1 MVRPL
6 RCLVPLALTVIV
18 LAVIPLSGLAQDQA
32 VITGQVTNA
41 ETGNPL
47 ASVVV
52 ELQGPR
58 TAQAVTNPQGQFS
71 FDVPPG
77 TYAVVASI
85 IGFETRRIDGIQ
97 VAAGGR
103 QVVDVSLRSRAIILN
118 PIVATVGRG
127 VEQKAVEAPA
137 SVSVI
142 GEAAIR
148 ERPSATPMEH
158 LRGVRGVDIASHGMQ
173 SGNVVARGFN
183 NIFSGALHMLT
194 DNRIAR
200 VPSLRVN
207 LMHLIPSTDEDIERM
222 EVVLGPGSALYGPNT
237 AHGVLHLI
245 TRSPLR
251 DQGTTVSLAGGE
263 RSLFQGTF
271 RTAHLLTEGVGLKV
285 SGQYMRGD
293 EWEYIDPVE
302 AAEREEAIMGGDE
315 DTRIG
320 LRDFDIERWSGEA
333 RLDWR
338 LDEQTSAIFQLG
350 RTVSLKS
357 IELTGVGAAQADDW
371 ASSYAQVRF
380 NRDRLFAQAY
390 MNTSNSGQTFT
401 LRDGEPIVDES
412 RLFVSQLQHGTALGD
427 RQDFTYGL
435 DYFRTMPETHGT
447 VHGRFEDEDQYDE
460 FGLYL
465 QSETALTDRLNFV
478 AAGRVDWHSELPD
491 PVFSPRAALVYTLA
505 EEQAFRATF
514 NRAFSTPSSVNL
526 FLDINAGPIS
536 NDDLAA
542 LGYGLRAQGSAGR
555 GFTFRT
561 ADGSLTGM
569 RSPFNPQGRDQLMPV
584 DPAFMWQA
592 AVGVLQQQGAID
604 SETAGFMA
612 QLTPTGGEVGTA
624 YLDVLNPPPTDQPPP
639 PLTDDVSFDIP
650 PLEESNTTTWEL
662 GYSGLL
668 GDRVLLAAD
677 LWYSRRENFVTPLQ
691 VATPLLFL
699 EAHSLSAHAGSAL
712 VQHFMGRE
720 LSQEEAVAAAD
731 GILRGMAEL
740 PLGVLSSDEVS
751 TLTGDARPP
760 QGRSDFLV
768 TYRNVGQVDLWG
780 ADLSAQVLLDDRW
793 RLDLSGS
800 WVDRDHFTTDDGQ
813 QIALNAPTTKLAA
826 AIGYRDERRGWN
838 AQVRTRYNNEFPVLS
853 AVYTANQCI
862 ETDPG
867 PVSEPCVDSHF
878 LVDLTAGYRLPQLPG
893 ASVQL
898 NIQNAFDTEYRS
910 FAGVPEM
917 GRMALLRLRY
927 EF

>member
-1 MVRPL
+1 MPRAL
-6 RCLVPLALTVIV
+6 HGFRPLALAGALLV
-18 LAVIPLSGLAQDQA
+18 LFPLSGFAQDQA

-47 ASVVV
+47 ASAVV
-52 ELQGPR
+52 ELAGPR
-58 TAQAVTNPQGQFS
+58 TAQTVTNPQGQFS

-77 TYAVVASI
+77 TYSVVASI
-85 IGFETRRIDGIQ
+85 IGFETRRVDGIQ

-103 QVVDVSLRSRAIILN
+103 QVVDLALRSRAIILN

-148 ERPSATPMEH
+148 ERPSPTPMEH
-158 LRGVRGVDIASHGMQ
+158 LRGIRGVDIASHGIQ

-183 NIFSGALHMLT
+183 NVFSGALHMIT

-237 AHGVLHLI
+237 ANGVLHLI

-251 DQGTTVSLAGGE
+251 DQGTTIAMAGGE

-285 SGQYMRGD
+285 SGQYLRAD
-293 EWEYIDPVE
+293 EWEFTDAVE
-302 AAEREEAIMGGDE
+302 ASARQEAIDAGNE

-320 LRDFDIERWSGEA
+320 LRDFDIERWSGEVRA
-333 RLDWR
+333 DWR
-338 LDEQTSAIFQLG
+338 IDPQTSAIFQLG
-350 RTVSLKS
+350 RTVSLNS
-357 IELTGVGAAQADDW
+357 IELTGVGAAQASDW
-371 ASSYAQVRF
+371 SSSYAQLRF

-390 MNTSNSGQTFT
+390 VNTSDAGETFT
-401 LRDGEPIVDES
+401 LRDGAPILDES

-435 DYFRTMPETHGT
+435 DYFRTMPETRGT
-447 VHGRFEDEDQYDE
+447 VHGRYEDEDQYDE
-460 FGLYL
+460 VGVYV
-465 QSETALTDRLNFV
+465 QSETELTDQLSLV
-478 AAGRVDWHSELPD
+478 AAGRMDWHSELPD
-491 PVFSPRAALVYTLA
+491 PVFSPRAALVYNLT
-505 EEQAFRATF
+505 EEQSFRATY

-526 FLDINAGPIS
+526 FLDINAGPMP
-536 NDDLAA
+536 DPTLAS

-569 RSPFNPQGRDQLMPV
+569 RSPFNPAGRDQLIPV

-592 AVGVLQQQGAID
+592 AVGILQQQGAID
-604 SETAGFMA
+604 GQTAAFMA
-612 QLTPTGGEVGTA
+612 QLTPTQGQVGTA
-624 YLDVLNPPPTDQPPP
+624 YADVLNPPAAGQAPP

-668 GDRVLLAAD
+668 GDRILLAAD
-677 LWYSRRENFVTPLQ
+677 LWYSRRENFVSPLQ
-691 VATPLLFL
+691 IATPLLFL
-699 EAHSLSAHAGSAL
+699 EAQSLGAHAVPGL
-712 VQHFMGRE
+712 TQHFMERG
-720 LSQEEAVAAAD
+720 LPQEQAQGAAVQ
-731 GILRGMAEL
+731 IVQGMAGL
-740 PLGVLSSDEVS
+740 PLGVLSSNEVS
-751 TLTGDARPP
+751 TAD
-760 QGRSDFLV
+760 GRSDFLV
-768 TYRNVGQVDLWG
+768 TYRNFGQVNLWG
-780 ADLSAQVLLDDRW
+780 TDLSAQVLLDDRW

-800 WVDRDHFTTDDGQ
+800 WVDKDHFVTEEGQ
-813 QIALNAPTTKLAA
+813 EIALNAPTTKLSA
-826 AIGYRDERRGWN
+826 AIGYRDERSGWN

-853 AVYTANQCI
+853 AVYVANQCI
-862 ETDPG
+862 VDNPG
-867 PVSEPCVDSHF
+867 VFAEPCVDSHF
-878 LVDLTAGYRLPQLPG
+878 LVDLSAGYQIAQIPG
-893 ASVQL
+893 ASIQL
-898 NIQNAFDTEYRS
+898 NIQNAFDTGYRS

>member
-1 MVRPL
+1 MIRSL
-6 RCLVPLALTVIV
+6 RWFRTLALA
-18 LAVIPLSGLAQDQA
+18 AVVAAMTPLSGLAQDQA

-52 ELQGPR
+52 ELLGPR

-97 VAAGGR
+97 VAAGDQ

-148 ERPSATPMEH
+148 ERPSSTPIDH
-158 LRGVRGVDIASHGMQ
+158 LRGVRGVDIATHGIQ

-183 NIFSGALHMLT
+183 NVFSGALHMLT

-207 LMHLIPSTDEDIERM
+207 LMHLIPSNDEDVERM

-237 AHGVLHLI
+237 ANGVLHVL

-271 RTAHLLTEGVGLKV
+271 RTAHLLTDGVGLKV
-285 SGQYMRGD
+285 SGQYLRAD
-293 EWEYIDPVE
+293 EWEFTDPVE
-302 AAEREEAIMGGDE
+302 AQARQEAIEAGNP

-350 RTVSLKS
+350 RTVSLNS
-357 IELTGVGAAQADDW
+357 IELTGVGAAQADSW
-371 ASSYAQVRF
+371 ANSYAQARF
-380 NRDRLFAQAY
+380 NRGRVFAQAY
-390 MNTSNSGQTFT
+390 LNTSDAGDTFT
-401 LRDGEPIVDES
+401 LRDGAPIRDES
-412 RLFVSQLQHGTALGD
+412 NLFVSQLQHGTALGD
-427 RQDFTYGL
+427 RQDFTYGV
-435 DYFRTMPETHGT
+435 DYFRTMPETRGT

-460 FGLYL
+460 VGAYL
-465 QSETALTDRLNFV
+465 QSETALTDQLSFV

-491 PVFSPRAALVYTLA
+491 PVFSPRAALVYNLT

-526 FLDINAGPIS
+526 FLDINAGPMP
-536 NDDLAA
+536 DPTLAA

-561 ADGSLTGM
+561 ADGSLRGM
-569 RSPFNPQGRDQLMPV
+569 RSPFNPAGRDQLIPV

-592 AVGVLQQQGAID
+592 AVCILQQQGAID
-604 SETAGFMA
+604 EMTAAFML
-612 QLTPTGGEVGTA
+612 QETPTAGEVGTA
-624 YLDVLNPPPTDQPPP
+624 YMDVLNPPPPGQAPP
-639 PLTDDVSFDIP
+639 PLTADVSFDIP

-668 GDRVLLAAD
+668 GDRILLAAD
-677 LWYSRRENFVTPLQ
+677 LWYSRRENFVSPLQ
-691 VATPLLFL
+691 IATPLLFL
-699 EAHSLSAHAGSAL
+699 ESQSLGGHAVPRL
-712 VQHFMGRE
+712 TQHFMERG
-720 LSQEEAVAAAD
+720 LPQENAQAAAMQ
-731 GILRGMAEL
+731 IVQGMAGL
-740 PLGVLSSDEVS
+740 PLGVLSSDDVS
-751 TLTGDARPP
+751 TAD
-760 QGRSDFLV
+760 GRSDFLV
-768 TYRNVGQVDLWG
+768 TYRNFGQVDLWG
-780 ADLSAQVLLDDRW
+780 ADLSAQILLDDRW

-800 WVDRDHFTTDDGQ
+800 WADRDHFTMEEGQ
-813 QIALNAPTTKLAA
+813 EIALNAPTTKLAA

-838 AQVRTRYNNEFPVLS
+838 AQLRTRYNNEFPVLS
-853 AVYTANQCI
+853 AVYVANQCI

-867 PVSEPCVDSHF
+867 PLSEPCVDSHF
-878 LVDLTAGYRLPQLPG
+878 LVDLSAGYQIARIPG
-893 ASVQL
+893 ASIQL
-898 NIQNAFDTEYRS
+898 NVQNALDTEYRS
-910 FAGVPEM
+910 FAGVPEI